1 MYSVD
6 EQVREESTGQL
17 YQVFHD
23 DTRPKKEEEE
33 LSWCSAT
40 ILGRIALILSI
51 AGSAVL
57 GIVLLAAGRG
67 D

>member
-1 MYSVD
+1 M
-6 EQVREESTGQL
+6 REESTGQL
-17 YQVFHD
+17 YQVFHED
-23 DTRPKKEEEE
+23 ARPKEAEEEE

-57 GIVLLAAGRG
+57 GIVLLATGRE